1 MATKIKNSF
10 KAFGRAFIAAMIEAR
25 QRQVNHMI
33 ALNGWRGWQ

>member
-1 MATKIKNSF
+1 MAIKIKNWFKQSF
-10 KAFGRAFIAAMIEAR
+10 NNMIEAR